1 MLNGGCVR
9 RIFFL
14 LLLALP
20 FESSFF
26 FAASKNVVAA
36 TELLDTVVIPHAPV
50 IDTNEWQ
57 ELECDLLVANFDRS
71 QTGFGFWGLRELLW
85 PIADIQRLANR
96 QTVIRAL
103 VEDEQFFAQVQ
114 GLLKAI
120 AQDQERVLAYWQEH
134 EDLFKRAKSLYYSM
148 LGSYSAKLDEKLNN
162 SRVALEC
169 ATVIDGVKKFWSLA
183 LLLAVDGIILETLE
197 KGSKFS
203 IKGACGKV
211 LSYVGMLN
219 SPKPNI
225 FTPERIARGDGDMLA
240 FLSRAPFSAGDW
252 YYAFSR
258 GSKDLPSRAG
268 AVLGAG
274 LMTAFADASLF
285 TQGKD
290 SINSLREFIAVLNEL
305 QSHMVGVARFL
316 KNANK
321 LRLLF
326 EKKCGPALQQV
337 SLSCEGLPS
346 DRRKELVQLLKAG
359 TFSKESTS
367 FYSRGRVLLAH
378 KRMNEVKNEFIPL
391 LQLVGQMDAYC
402 SLARLYKERQ
412 NAAGGV
418 FSFAHFMPGSHALL
432 SVNECW
438 IPACDTKNS
447 VKNSIA
453 WGTAQHRENK
463 IIITGPNGCGKSTI
477 MKAVAWNILLA
488 QSWGIVPASAAELS
502 IFGCIKTSLN
512 PQENLQKGLSTF
524 MAEKCR
530 MDSIEAFLHNWQ
542 GNQPVLLLLDE
553 PYHGTIGLEASE
565 RIMQFGAR
573 QVDKPWCM
581 LVMAT
586 HLQAVTTLAEK
597 MTGIFANYCFDA
609 VLDDTGTFTRTFMLQ
624 PGVAHWWFNDL
635 VKRRRFID
643 QLGAQ

>member
-1 MLNGGCVR
+1 MR
-9 RIFFL
+9 RIFFM

-26 FAASKNVVAA
+26 FAVSKNVVAA
-36 TELLDTVVIPHAPV
+36 TDLLDTVVIPHAPV

-85 PIADIQRLANR
+85 PIADAQQLANR
-96 QTVIRAL
+96 QKLIRAL
-103 VEDEQFFAQVQ
+103 VEDEQFFGRVQ
-114 GLLKAI
+114 DLLKAL

-134 EDLFKRAKSLYYSM
+134 EALFERAKNLYYSI

-169 ATVIDGVKKFWSLA
+169 ATVIDGMKKFWSLG
-183 LLLAVDGIILETLE
+183 LLLAVDAIALEALE
-197 KGSKFS
+197 QGKNFS
-203 IKGACGKV
+203 IKSALGKV
-211 LSYVGMLN
+211 LTYPYMLN

-225 FTPERIARGDGDMLA
+225 FTPEMIANEEARKLA
-240 FLSRAPFSAGDW
+240 FFSRAPFSLGDW
-252 YYAFSR
+252 YYFLSKGSTSFS
-258 GSKDLPSRAG
+258 SKAC
-268 AVLGAG
+268 AVLLTG
-274 LMTAFADASLF
+274 LMAASADASLF
-285 TQGKD
+285 TQGRD
-290 SINSLREFIAVLNEL
+290 SINSLREFITTLNAL
-305 QSHMVGVARFL
+305 QNHLVGVARFF
-316 KNANK
+316 KNASR

-326 EKKCGPALQQV
+326 EKKYETVLGQV
-337 SLSCEGLPS
+337 NLSRDASPS
-346 DRRKELVQLLKAG
+346 DKHKELMQLLKTS

-378 KRMNEVKNEFIPL
+378 KRMNEVKDEFIPL

-418 FSFAHFMPGSHALL
+418 FSFAHFVPDSHALL

-453 WGTAQHRENK
+453 WGAAQHRENK

-502 IFGCIKTSLN
+502 VFGCIKTSLN

-553 PYHGTIGLEASE
+553 PYHGTIGLEASD

-573 QVDKPWCM
+573 QADKPWCM

-609 VLDDTGTFTRTFMLQ
+609 VLDDTGIFTRTFMLQ

-635 VKRRRFID
+635 AKRRRFID
-643 QLGAQ
+643 QLGVQ